1 MNKLP
6 TNYYVNEIKKIKNK
20 IGNEDRIL
28 RLDNPLKK
36 SITVSKTE
44 VIIFTLS
51 SFLTIFSLGIVL
63 FEFILSDNEKN
74 NFDYQNAS
82 LYEKKMNDSLTV
94 NLSKNHSKFKS
105 YYENLNASKQIKFN
119 SDYSIHTFKKY
130 EYQITNLMD
139 EKIILEQIIKKLE
152 NQKKEILL
160 EKEILDYKNI
170 LIGQQSE
177 QKILKLEEILAA
189 LNSKTEIQNQK
200 LSTAIDII
208 ENLQLE
214 RINLLSKLNFSNSNN
229 EQLALQN

>member
-1 MNKLP
+1 MNKLL
-6 TNYYVNEIKKIKNK
+6 TNNYVNEIKKIKNK

-177 QKILKLEEILAA
+177 QKILKLEENLAA

-200 LSTAIDII
+200 LSTAIDMI

>member
-1 MNKLP
+1 MNKLS
-6 TNYYVNEIKKIKNK
+6 TNNYVNEIKKIKNK

-74 NFDYQNAS
+74 NYDYQNVS
-82 LYEKKMNDSLTV
+82 LYEKKTNDSLTV

-139 EKIILEQIIKKLE
+139 EKII
-152 NQKKEILL
+152 
-160 EKEILDYKNI
+160 
-170 LIGQQSE
+170 
-177 QKILKLEEILAA
+177 
-189 LNSKTEIQNQK
+189 
-200 LSTAIDII
+200 
-208 ENLQLE
+208 
-214 RINLLSKLNFSNSNN
+214 
-229 EQLALQN
+229 

>member
-119 SDYSIHTFKKY
+119 SDYSIHMFKKY

-177 QKILKLEEILAA
+177 QKILKLEENLAA

-200 LSTAIDII
+200 LSTAIDMI

-214 RINLLSKLNFSNSNN
+214 RINLLSKLNFSNANN

>member
-1 MNKLP
+1 MNKLS
-6 TNYYVNEIKKIKNK
+6 TNNYVNEIKKIKNK
-20 IGNEDRIL
+20 IGNADRIL

-82 LYEKKMNDSLTV
+82 LYEKKMNDILTV
-94 NLSKNHSKFKS
+94 NLSKKHSKLKS
-105 YYENLNASKQIKFN
+105 YYKNLNASKQIKFN

-170 LIGQQSE
+170 LISQQSE
-177 QKILKLEEILAA
+177 QKILKLEENLAA

-200 LSTAIDII
+200 LSTAIDMI

>member
-6 TNYYVNEIKKIKNK
+6 TNNYVNEIKKIKNK

-119 SDYSIHTFKKY
+119 SDYSIHKFKKY

-177 QKILKLEEILAA
+177 QKILKLEENLAA

-200 LSTAIDII
+200 LSTAIDMI

>member
-36 SITVSKTE
+36 SITVSKSE

-119 SDYSIHTFKKY
+119 SDYSIHKFKKY

-152 NQKKEILL
+152 NQKK
-160 EKEILDYKNI
+160 KFY
-170 LIGQQSE
+170 
-177 QKILKLEEILAA
+177 
-189 LNSKTEIQNQK
+189 
-200 LSTAIDII
+200 
-208 ENLQLE
+208 
-214 RINLLSKLNFSNSNN
+214 
-229 EQLALQN
+229 

>member
-1 MNKLP
+1 MNKLS
-6 TNYYVNEIKKIKNK
+6 TNNYVNEIKKIKNK
-20 IGNEDRIL
+20 IDNEDRIL

-36 SITVSKTE
+36 SITFSKTE

-63 FEFILSDNEKN
+63 FEFILSDNKKN

-105 YYENLNASKQIKFN
+105 YYENLNASKQTMFNTNYIK
-119 SDYSIHTFKKY
+119 HEFKKY
-130 EYQITNLMD
+130 ENQITNLID
-139 EKIILEQIIKKLE
+139 EKSKLEQTIIKLE

-170 LIGQQSE
+170 LIGKQAE
-177 QKILKLEEILAA
+177 QKIFKLEENLAA

-200 LSTAIDII
+200 LSTAIDMI

>member
-36 SITVSKTE
+36 SITVSKSE

-82 LYEKKMNDSLTV
+82 LYEKKINDSLTV

-119 SDYSIHTFKKY
+119 SDYSIHMFKKY

-177 QKILKLEEILAA
+177 QKILKLEENLAA

-200 LSTAIDII
+200 LLTAIDMI

>member
-1 MNKLP
+1 MNKLS

-177 QKILKLEEILAA
+177 QKILKLEENLAA

-200 LSTAIDII
+200 LSTAIDMI

>member
-63 FEFILSDNEKN
+63 FEFILSDSKKN

-94 NLSKNHSKFKS
+94 KLSKNHSKFKS

-177 QKILKLEEILAA
+177 QKILKLEENLAA

-200 LSTAIDII
+200 LSTAIDMI

>member
-1 MNKLP
+1 MNKLSIN
-6 TNYYVNEIKKIKNK
+6 NYLNEIKKIKNK
-20 IGNEDRIL
+20 IGKEEHIL
-28 RLDNPLKK
+28 KLDNPLKK

-94 NLSKNHSKFKS
+94 NLSKKHSKFKS

-177 QKILKLEEILAA
+177 QKILKLEENLAA

-200 LSTAIDII
+200 LSTAIDMI

-214 RINLLSKLNFSNSNN
+214 RINLLSKLNISNSNN

>member
-1 MNKLP
+1 MNKLS
-6 TNYYVNEIKKIKNK
+6 TNNYVNEIKKIKNK

-82 LYEKKMNDSLTV
+82 LYEKKLNDNLTV
-94 NLSKNHSKFKS
+94 NLSKNHSKFKR

-130 EYQITNLMD
+130 EYQIINLMD

-177 QKILKLEEILAA
+177 QKILKLEENLAA
-189 LNSKTEIQNQK
+189 LNSKSEIQNQK
-200 LSTAIDII
+200 LSTAIDMI

-214 RINLLSKLNFSNSNN
+214 RINLLSKLNFSNSND

>member
-1 MNKLP
+1 MNKIS
-6 TNYYVNEIKKIKNK
+6 TNNYVNEIKKIKNK

-44 VIIFTLS
+44 VLIFTLS

-94 NLSKNHSKFKS
+94 NLSKNHSKFKN

-177 QKILKLEEILAA
+177 QKILKLEENLAA

-200 LSTAIDII
+200 LSTAIDMI

>member
-1 MNKLP
+1 MNKLS
-6 TNYYVNEIKKIKNK
+6 TNNYVNEIKKIKNK
-20 IGNEDRIL
+20 IGKEDRIL

-36 SITVSKTE
+36 SITVSKSE

-177 QKILKLEEILAA
+177 QKILKLEENLAA

-200 LSTAIDII
+200 LSTAIDMI

>member
-1 MNKLP
+1 MNKLS
-6 TNYYVNEIKKIKNK
+6 TYNYVNEIKKIKDK

-170 LIGQQSE
+170 LIGKQSE
-177 QKILKLEEILAA
+177 QKIFKLEENLAA

-200 LSTAIDII
+200 LSTAIDMI

-214 RINLLSKLNFSNSNN
+214 RINLLSKLNFSNSND

>member
-1 MNKLP
+1 MNKLS
-6 TNYYVNEIKKIKNK
+6 TNNYINEIKKIKNK

-94 NLSKNHSKFKS
+94 NLSKKHSKFKS

-139 EKIILEQIIKKLE
+139 EKSILEQIIKKLE

-177 QKILKLEEILAA
+177 QKILKLEENLAA

-200 LSTAIDII
+200 LSTAIDMI

>member
-36 SITVSKTE
+36 SITVSKSE

-82 LYEKKMNDSLTV
+82 LYEKKMNDSLTL

-177 QKILKLEEILAA
+177 QKILKLEENLAA

-200 LSTAIDII
+200 LSTAIDMI

-214 RINLLSKLNFSNSNN
+214 RINLLSKLNISNSNN

>member
-1 MNKLP
+1 MNKLS
-6 TNYYVNEIKKIKNK
+6 TNNYVNEIKKIKNK

-82 LYEKKMNDSLTV
+82 LYKKKMNDSLTV

-177 QKILKLEEILAA
+177 QKILKLEENLAA

-200 LSTAIDII
+200 LSTAIDMI

>member
-1 MNKLP
+1 MNKIS
-6 TNYYVNEIKKIKNK
+6 TNNYVNEIKKIKNK
-20 IGNEDRIL
+20 IGNEDHTL

-82 LYEKKMNDSLTV
+82 LYEKKMNDGLTV
-94 NLSKNHSKFKS
+94 NLSKNHSKFKNF
-105 YYENLNASKQIKFN
+105 YENLNASKQIKFN
-119 SDYSIHTFKKY
+119 SDYSIHAFKKY

-177 QKILKLEEILAA
+177 QKILKLEENLAA

-200 LSTAIDII
+200 LSTAIDMI

>member
-1 MNKLP
+1 MNKLS
-6 TNYYVNEIKKIKNK
+6 TNNYVNEIKKIKNK

-94 NLSKNHSKFKS
+94 NLSKNHSKSKS

-139 EKIILEQIIKKLE
+139 EKSILEQIIKKLE

-177 QKILKLEEILAA
+177 QKILKLEENLAA

-200 LSTAIDII
+200 LSTAIDMI

>member
-1 MNKLP
+1 MNKLS
-6 TNYYVNEIKKIKNK
+6 TNNYVNEIKKIKNK

-82 LYEKKMNDSLTV
+82 LYEKKMNDSLSV

-177 QKILKLEEILAA
+177 QKILKLEENLAA

-200 LSTAIDII
+200 LSTAIDMI
-208 ENLQLE
+208 ENIQLE
-214 RINLLSKLNFSNSNN
+214 RINLLSKLNISNSNN

>member
-1 MNKLP
+1 MNKLS
-6 TNYYVNEIKKIKNK
+6 TNNYVNEIKKIKNK
-20 IGNEDRIL
+20 IGNENRIL

-152 NQKKEILL
+152 NQKQEILL

-177 QKILKLEEILAA
+177 QKILKLEENLAA

-200 LSTAIDII
+200 LSTAIDMI

-214 RINLLSKLNFSNSNN
+214 RINLLSKLNFSNSND
-229 EQLALQN
+229 EQIALQN

>member
-1 MNKLP
+1 MNKLS
-6 TNYYVNEIKKIKNK
+6 TNNYVNEIKKIKNK

-44 VIIFTLS
+44 VIIVTLS

-94 NLSKNHSKFKS
+94 NLSKNHSKSKS

-139 EKIILEQIIKKLE
+139 EKSILEQIIKKLE
-152 NQKKEILL
+152 TQKREILL

-177 QKILKLEEILAA
+177 QKILKLEENLAA

-200 LSTAIDII
+200 LSTAIDMI

>member
-1 MNKLP
+1 MNKIS
-6 TNYYVNEIKKIKNK
+6 TKNYVNEIKKIKNK
-20 IGNEDRIL
+20 IGNEDHIL

-82 LYEKKMNDSLTV
+82 LYEKKMNDSLMV
-94 NLSKNHSKFKS
+94 NLSKNHSKFKN

-130 EYQITNLMD
+130 EYQITNLID

-170 LIGQQSE
+170 LIGQKSE
-177 QKILKLEEILAA
+177 QKILKLEENLAA

-200 LSTAIDII
+200 LSTAIDMI

>member
-74 NFDYQNAS
+74 NFDYQNAL

-177 QKILKLEEILAA
+177 QKILKLEENLAA

-200 LSTAIDII
+200 LSTAIDMI

-214 RINLLSKLNFSNSNN
+214 RINLLSKLNFSNSND

>member
-1 MNKLP
+1 MNKLS
-6 TNYYVNEIKKIKNK
+6 TNNYVNEIKKIKNK
-20 IGNEDRIL
+20 IGNEDLIL

-177 QKILKLEEILAA
+177 QKILKLEENLAA

-200 LSTAIDII
+200 LSTAIDMI